1 MARPV
6 ERERVE
12 RRLAAILMADVVGY
26 SRLMGTDDE
35 GTLARLKAHYDALVA
50 PKIKEHRGRIV
61 RTMGDGLLV
70 IFASVV
76 DAVHCAVNVQRGMA
90 ERNAQVSREQR
101 IVMRIGIHFGD
112 IIIDGRNVHGDGV
125 NVTARLE
132 ALAEPGG
139 ICVSSRVREDVQ
151 NKFDVAFE
159 DAGEQQLKNI
169 ARPVRVYRVNIG
181 GATTSAASPADNP
194 SFPGAMRSRKPAD
207 SHDEG
212 DKTAARNAT
221 PLRFLA
227 TYIVTPVVLLLLA
240 HYLLVMKLDVDTGFL
255 RAFSLVL
262 PMLVGFALFRRTG
275 FGLGAAFLL
284 GATTAVVSVL
294 GMLAIVR
301 FVDSSSLLPS
311 TPFEWQE
318 ALEYLVGITLATMFG
333 SLLARTVTVHNVA
346 QLISREPGIAVDQI
360 LPGEIDTQAS
370 KEELTVSTSGKVFI
384 CYRRDDVA
392 GHAGRVHDR
401 LQAEF
406 GRDLLFMDVDSVP
419 LGIDFVKHL
428 REAVAKC
435 EVLLVVIGANW
446 LDARDERG
454 ARRLDDPTDFV
465 RIEIGTALQREINV
479 VPILLEGTGIPKPD
493 QLPSDLAGLA
503 HRQGLEIRH
512 VSFDSDIKRL
522 ITALRSQLVGS
533 RTTGTAY
540 GVGSPIV

>member
-227 TYIVTPVVLLLLA
+227 TYIVTPAVLLLLA

-255 RAFSLVL
+255 RAFSLVGGAAAAWPL
-262 PMLVGFALFRRTG
+262 AARAQQSAMPVVGFLSSASPTGQAHYVTAFRNGLKATG
-275 FGLGAAFLL
+275 YVEGQN
-284 GATTAVVSVL
+284 
-294 GMLAIVR
+294 I
-301 FVDSSSLLPS
+301 PS
-311 TPFEWQE
+311 DCTS
-318 ALEYLVGITLATMFG
+318 I
-333 SLLARTVTVHNVA
+333 LLA
-346 QLISREPGIAVDQI
+346 DQS
-360 LPGEIDTQAS
+360 GAS
-370 KEELTVSTSGKVFI
+370 S
-384 CYRRDDVA
+384 
-392 GHAGRVHDR
+392 
-401 LQAEF
+401 
-406 GRDLLFMDVDSVP
+406 
-419 LGIDFVKHL
+419 
-428 REAVAKC
+428 
-435 EVLLVVIGANW
+435 
-446 LDARDERG
+446 
-454 ARRLDDPTDFV
+454 
-465 RIEIGTALQREINV
+465 
-479 VPILLEGTGIPKPD
+479 
-493 QLPSDLAGLA
+493 
-503 HRQGLEIRH
+503 
-512 VSFDSDIKRL
+512 
-522 ITALRSQLVGS
+522 
-533 RTTGTAY
+533 
-540 GVGSPIV
+540 